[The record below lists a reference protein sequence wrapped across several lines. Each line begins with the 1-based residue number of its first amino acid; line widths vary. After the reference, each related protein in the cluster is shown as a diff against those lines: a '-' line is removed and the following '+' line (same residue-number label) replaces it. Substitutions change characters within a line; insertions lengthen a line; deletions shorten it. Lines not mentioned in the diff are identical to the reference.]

1 MMRFI
6 YTAICCLAFQVA
18 MINVAQAMT
27 VQDLL
32 QQNKLQIKAWIE
44 PTQKNTD
51 GALNTLNTLD
61 IIGSEFAPRQQVDL
75 YIQIKTDRWFAAG
88 TYISP
93 FSVDNSL
100 VLQRNKLANN
110 YAQREKGTTWSIQ
123 EWQLTLYPQ
132 LSGEYIVPAIPVNVS
147 IASAPGEKVTG
158 HLLTTPLSFNVA
170 LPDARL
176 SQDVNWVAAPEL
188 TFSQVWSIEPDSEL
202 KVGDAITRIVTIAGR
217 DTSIMLLPDFAPFQS
232 ESVQSYRD
240 KGNARDSEDRD
251 GFYASKTITHTYIIQ
266 KNGPLDLPVLK
277 LLWWNTETQ
286 TLQPLTLPG
295 GQWSVE
301 HTPASFVRAYQMWI
315 LTCLIIAGLVIYTGQ
330 RLWRQYQHAKL
341 PLWLMFMIN
350 VYRQQWSLCTR
361 DLYNQQYKCSGNRQ
375 LRQSG
380 SQGSCHTD
388 LLPQQQGTQ
397 LYSGNTQNNGNTQD
411 NRKGRVIAAWS
422 EWQYSAR
429 ARWLSHSIKQ
439 QRLFLALWL
448 AIRRK

>member
-6 YTAICCLAFQVA
+6 YTTICCLAFQIA
-18 MINVAQAMT
+18 MINVAQATT

-32 QQNKLQIKAWIE
+32 QQNKLQIKAWIAPSSE
-44 PTQKNTD
+44 NID
-51 GALNTLNTLD
+51 GTLNALNM
-61 IIGSEFAPRQQVDL
+61 IGSEFAPRQQVDL
-75 YIQIKTDRWFAAG
+75 YIQVKTDRWFAAG

-110 YAQREKGTTWSIQ
+110 YAQRENGITWSIQ

-132 LSGEYIVPAIPVNVS
+132 LSGEYIVPAIPVSVS

-176 SQDVNWVAAPEL
+176 SQDVNWVTAPEL
-188 TFSQVWSIEPDSEL
+188 TFSQVWNIEPDSEL
-202 KVGDAITRIVTIAGR
+202 KVGDAITRTVTIAGR
-217 DTSIMLLPDFAPFQS
+217 DTSIMQLPDFAPFQS
-232 ESVQSYRD
+232 DRVQSYRD

-251 GFYASKTITHTYIIQ
+251 GFYASKTIMHTYIIQ
-266 KNGPLDLPVLK
+266 KNGQLDLPVLN
-277 LLWWNTETQ
+277 LLWWNTATQ
-286 TLQPLTLPG
+286 TLQPLILPG
-295 GQWSVE
+295 GQWLVQ

-315 LTCLIIAGLVIYTGQ
+315 LSYLIIGGLVIYTGQ
-330 RLWRQYQHAKL
+330 RLWRQYQHAQL
-341 PLWLMFMIN
+341 PYWLMFMVN

-361 DLYNQQYKCSGNRQ
+361 DLYNQHYKCSGNRL

-380 SQGSCHTD
+380 SRGSCHAD
-388 LLPQQQGTQ
+388 PLSQQQGTQ
-397 LYSGNTQNNGNTQD
+397 LYNGNTQNSSNAQD

-429 ARWLSHSIKQ
+429 ARWKSHSIKQ
-439 QRLFLALWL
+439 QKLFLVLWL

>member
-6 YTAICCLAFQVA
+6 YTVICCLVLQAGIV
-18 MINVAQAMT
+18 NVAQATT

-44 PTQKNTD
+44 PASENID
-51 GALNTLNTLD
+51 GSLNSASTLSA
-61 IIGSEFAPRQQVDL
+61 GFAPRQQVDL
-75 YIQIKTDRWFAAG
+75 YIQVKTDRWFAAG

-110 YAQREKGTTWSIQ
+110 YAQREKGITWSIQ

-132 LSGEYIVPAIPVNVS
+132 LSGEYIVPAIPVSVS
-147 IASAPGEKVTG
+147 IASATGKKVTG

-188 TFSQVWSIEPDSEL
+188 TFSQVWNIEPDSEL
-202 KVGDAITRIVTIAGR
+202 KVGDAITRTVTIAGR

-232 ESVQSYRD
+232 EHVQSYRD
-240 KGNARDSEDRD
+240 KDNAQDSQNRD
-251 GFYASKTITHTYIIQ
+251 GFYAYKSITHTYIIQ
-266 KNGPLDLPVLK
+266 KNGQLDLPALS

-286 TLQPLTLPG
+286 TLQPLAVPS
-295 GQWSVE
+295 GQWLVQ

-315 LTCLIIAGLVIYTGQ
+315 LSCLIIGGLVIYIGH

-341 PLWLMFMIN
+341 PYWLMFMVN

-361 DLYNQQYKCSGNRQ
+361 DLYNQHYKCSGNVQFRQ
-375 LRQSG
+375 PG
-380 SQGSCHTD
+380 SRGSC
-388 LLPQQQGTQ
+388 
-397 LYSGNTQNNGNTQD
+397 
-411 NRKGRVIAAWS
+411 
-422 EWQYSAR
+422 R
-429 ARWLSHSIKQ
+429 ADPLS
-439 QRLFLALWL
+439 
-448 AIRRK
+448 